1 MVTIDSIDVRD
12 SFRPVPGFKPG
23 DAKATL
29 DICEKASCTITV
41 RGQRIVIRSE
51 KGLYTRSIELMMALA
66 PDSQMVVSDGRFVWA
81 AALTL
86 KGDTVVPR
94 LRFVF
99 VKGTAPEAAVRQLK
113 PGDRLHI
120 YGMPRVS
127 FAEISR
133 RVAASRQ
140 DPSLLTKTLPYE
152 ITVYGIY
159 PDKAQ

>member
-1 MVTIDSIDVRD
+1 M
-12 SFRPVPGFKPG
+12 
-23 DAKATL
+23 
-29 DICEKASCTITV
+29 
-41 RGQRIVIRSE
+41 
-51 KGLYTRSIELMMALA
+51 
-66 PDSQMVVSDGRFVWA
+66 A

-99 VKGTAPEAAVRQLK
+99 VKGTAPEEAVSQLK

-133 RVAASRQ
+133 RIAESPK
-140 DPSLLTKTLPYE
+140 DPSLLTKSLPYE
-152 ITVYGIY
+152 ITVYGVY
-159 PDKAQ
+159 PDKTP